1 MTSNTGGDLLVPGDP
16 PPFEVVNPDGKA
28 RLVLFS
34 DHAGRAIPR
43 RLGTLGLR
51 QAELD
56 QHIGWDI
63 GIANLAR
70 KLAVALDAPAVL
82 GGYSRLVIDCNRRLD
97 DPTSIAQESDKI
109 PVPGNRG
116 LSAEDRTAR
125 QDAIFKPYH
134 VAIAAV
140 IARKRKQGPDPAV
153 LSLHSFT
160 PQMNGFARPW
170 HVGVLWNRDP
180 RMPVPLMARL
190 MQEPGLV
197 VGDNEPYSGK
207 DEHGYSVIFHAERV
221 GLPHGLIEMR

>member
-1 MTSNTGGDLLVPGDP
+1 MTSNPGGDLLVPGDP
-16 PPFEVVNPDGKA
+16 PPFEVVNPEGSA

-34 DHAGRAIPR
+34 DHAGRGIPQK
-43 RLGTLGLR
+43 LGTLGLR

-63 GIANLAR
+63 GIADLAR
-70 KLAVALDAPAVL
+70 KLAAALDAPAVL

-116 LSAEDRTAR
+116 LSAEDRRAR

-134 VAIAAV
+134 AAV
-140 IARKRKQGPDPAV
+140 ADMIARKRKAGPDPAI

-160 PQMNGFARPW
+160 PRMN
-170 HVGVLWNRDP
+170 
-180 RMPVPLMARL
+180 
-190 MQEPGLV
+190 
-197 VGDNEPYSGK
+197 
-207 DEHGYSVIFHAERV
+207 
-221 GLPHGLIEMR
+221 